1 MAIKWV
7 VPMLEQRLKLRFE
20 LHLPYE
26 IYGVAGMAPLTG
38 RIKNASS
45 AGVLFACSARFSMGE
60 KIEYSLTLPRAEWG
74 GADVRVR
81 CSGTVIRADPGE
93 FVASVD
99 SYEFVR
105 EAAASVAA

>member
-1 MAIKWV
+1 
-7 VPMLEQRLKLRFE
+7 MLEQRLKLRFE

-26 IYGVAGMAPLTG
+26 IHGAFGKAPLRG

-45 AGVLFACSARFSMGE
+45 AGVLFACSTRFSIGE

-81 CSGTVIRADPGE
+81 CSGTVLRTDATKEE

-105 EAAASVAA
+105 ELAASAAA

>member
-1 MAIKWV
+1 
-7 VPMLEQRLKLRFE
+7 MLEQRLKLRFE

-26 IYGVAGMAPLTG
+26 IHAVPGRGPIQG

-45 AGVLFACSARFSMGE
+45 SGVLFACSTRFSMGE

-81 CSGTVIRADPGE
+81 CTGKVIRTGE
-93 FVASVD
+93 DDFVASVD

-105 EAAASVAA
+105 EVAASAAA